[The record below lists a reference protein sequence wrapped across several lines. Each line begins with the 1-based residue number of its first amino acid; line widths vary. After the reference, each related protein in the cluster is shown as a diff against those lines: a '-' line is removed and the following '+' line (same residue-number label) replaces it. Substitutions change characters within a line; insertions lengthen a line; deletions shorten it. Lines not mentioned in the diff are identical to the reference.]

1 MVDVDDSSQLS
12 ADSAQVNWLGLR
24 VGGHPVPEL
33 VTRPGTIRPAVYV
46 NLLTLLKL
54 PRLFQ
59 EKLKTFLIS
68 NPM

>member
-12 ADSAQVNWLGLR
+12 ADSLGLR